1 MKDRHKFAL
10 FFVTL
15 IVLYVWLRAR
25 EDTHTAITSGYT
37 QIASFS
43 SLPND
48 DENDNSVRQ
57 TQIEMLLGALHSQS
71 DWITVRVFAISVF
84 ILVAIQIFGFIVN
97 MLSFDIETAKRL
109 FTPASTPSSK
119 NTNNDTLIS
128 KDGIANAV
136 RTAGRDMGSQL
147 SGLHR
152 KLMDP
157 NDRTITHIF
166 VNPETVKQVGADEIL
181 EVVYTFAM
189 SVKFM
194 VLSFVLIYV
203 FNYSYAYLVVQQDR
217 RVEDHLDEEGL
228 HMHADIMLFMTLMIL
243 LYLLFYIS
251 A

>member
-25 EDTHTAITSGYT
+25 EDTHISIKSGYT

-43 SLPND
+43 TLPND
-48 DENDNSVRQ
+48 DENDNAVRR

-97 MLSFDIETAKRL
+97 LLSFDIETARRL
-109 FTPASTPSSK
+109 FTPDSN
-119 NTNNDTLIS
+119 NTNNTSNTSTADALVS

-136 RTAGRDMGSQL
+136 RTAGRNMGSQL

-166 VNPETVKQVGADEIL
+166 VNPETVKQVGAEEIL

-203 FNYSYAYLVVQQDR
+203 FNYSYAYLVVQQ
-217 RVEDHLDEEGL
+217 EDHLDEEGL

-243 LYLLFYIS
+243 LYLLFYMS